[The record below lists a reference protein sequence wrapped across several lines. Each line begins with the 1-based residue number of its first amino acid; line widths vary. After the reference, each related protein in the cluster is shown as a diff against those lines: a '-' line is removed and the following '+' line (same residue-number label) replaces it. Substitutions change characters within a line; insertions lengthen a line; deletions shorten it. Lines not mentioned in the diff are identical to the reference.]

1 MSSILVIGE
10 ADGEEI
16 KNISQQVS
24 AVAASMGDVV
34 GLVMGKNISDAGMKL
49 ATAKIIIADDNNLEY
64 YDPVK
69 FASVVSQVVEQN
81 NITKDRK
88 SVV

>member
-10 ADGEEI
+10 AEGTEI

-24 AVAASMGDVV
+24 AVAAGMGDVV
-34 GLVMGKNISDAGMKL
+34 GLVIGKNISDAEMKL
-49 ATAKIIIADDNNLEY
+49 ATAKIILADDEKLEY

-69 FASVVSQVVEQN
+69 FSSVISQVVEQN
-81 NITKDRK
+81 SSTKILM
-88 SVV
+88 